1 MDIVQAGHLK
11 NYKSC
16 FEWTQRKNCFCAGK
30 AFIYTLF
37 LMVNFF
43 GIMQNEWASDQVD
56 IYLEHLFIL
65 KKLVINK
72 LNNVYNH

>member
-1 MDIVQAGHLK
+1 
-11 NYKSC
+11 
-16 FEWTQRKNCFCAGK
+16 
-30 AFIYTLF
+30 
-37 LMVNFF
+37 MVNFF